1 MRGKDE
7 KQDKSKEL
15 WLATLVVT
23 SIEWV
28 SEWVS
33 ELVELA
39 NERIESVIEKMKDE
53 KKSVDEQVMWESTM
67 DK

>member
-7 KQDKSKEL
+7 KQDKSKDL

-23 SIEWV
+23 SI
-28 SEWVS
+28 EWVS